1 MKKNVWLG
9 VCAGLFAVA
18 LAVTVLLGTSGGQE
32 TDSAVIWP
40 IGNAPIIG

>member
-1 MKKNVWLG
+1 VKKNVWLG

-18 LAVTVLLGTSGGQE
+18 LAVTVLLGSAAGQE

-40 IGNAPIIG
+40 IGNAPTIG